1 MKLRQV
7 LSHSQS
13 SESLTS
19 RKHTPWISSPL
30 DLKAMED
37 RSGDTSYR
45 ASEMKAGERVQEFGE
60 TPLHRSDSE
69 LLIFKSYSERSTI
82 ELFYDLFFVANLA
95 TFTANH
101 EIVNADCEITSIS
114 LVRSAD
120 VRKPL
125 KTTLASSHSSGS
137 LGWRRPCSIF
147 DSRRTPCSIVYAKGS
162 LSG

>member
-7 LSHSQS
+7 LGHSQT

-30 DLKAMED
+30 DLNAMKVL
-37 RSGDTSYR
+37 SGDEPNG
-45 ASEMKAGERVQEFGE
+45 ASKTYVGERIQEFNE
-60 TPLHRSDSE
+60 THLHRSDSE
-69 LLIFKSYSERSTI
+69 LLVFKRHSESSTI

-101 EIVNADCEITSIS
+101 EVVDGDCEITSIS

-120 VRKPL
+120 LQKP
-125 KTTLASSHSSGS
+125 
-137 LGWRRPCSIF
+137 
-147 DSRRTPCSIVYAKGS
+147 
-162 LSG
+162 